1 MTRRIPG
8 FHRTHGPHHHP
19 AAPLAPYVN
28 VRVGD
33 ADDIPDVDFMIDT
46 GADFTIL
53 APRDAVALFG
63 RAYTAID
70 FAQLAGGIESI
81 SVGRAEARMIMSP
94 MSLRFTDDAGGYLA
108 LTLPVA
114 IVEPLPPQPGDHGN
128 WLMPSLLGRD
138 VLQHFDLHLSYHPP
152 SVSLTEAALGG

>member
-19 AAPLAPYVN
+19 AAPLAPYLN
-28 VRVGD
+28 VRIGD
-33 ADDIPDVDFMIDT
+33 GDDAPSVDLMIDT

-53 APRDAVALFG
+53 APRDAFVLLG
-63 RAYTAID
+63 GAYTAID
-70 FAQLAGGIESI
+70 FTQLAGGIESI
-81 SVGRAEARMIMSP
+81 GVGQAEARMIMSP
-94 MSLRFTDDAGGYLA
+94 ISLRFTDDAGGHLT

-152 SVSLTEAALGG
+152 SVSLTEAAPSC

>member
-1 MTRRIPG
+1 MTQRIPG

-19 AAPLAPYVN
+19 AAPLAPYVS
-28 VRVGD
+28 VRIGNGD
-33 ADDIPDVDFMIDT
+33 DAPSVDFMIDT

-53 APRDAVALFG
+53 APRDASALLG
-63 RAYTAID
+63 GSYAAID

-81 SVGRAEARMIMSP
+81 GVGQAAARMIMSP
-94 MSLRFTDDAGGYLA
+94 MSLRFADDTGGYLA

-114 IVEPLPPQPGDHGN
+114 IAEPVPPQPGEHGN

-138 VLQHFDLHLSYHPP
+138 VLQHFDLHLSHHPP
-152 SVSLTEAALGG
+152 SVVLEEVALSE